1 MLIDVGMHRGMLD
14 RLNPFTEFTDRQDEI
29 PAAAEDISPNNSES
43 DPSTP
48 RVSQQSQQCSGITES
63 AAAYSSV
70 IMEFLLLR

>member
-48 RVSQQSQQCSGITES
+48 RVSQQSQ
-63 AAAYSSV
+63 
-70 IMEFLLLR
+70 